1 MQYSR
6 KTLLASS
13 VQSVFDWHL
22 SPEAIVKLTPP
33 WQPMEV
39 IEYPG
44 LAENSRAVF
53 RTRIWGIPFYWEA
66 EHFDV
71 QLNKQFCDRQVKGPF
86 RQWIHRHLFLAK
98 GNETCL
104 MIDEVNFTLPGGRW
118 INQILGNAMYR
129 KIDALFEFRHQVLLQ
144 QFDKTENKTDSV
156 KQDAGKRLIHQSTG
170 TTP

>member
-22 SPEAIVKLTPP
+22 SPEAILILTPP

-39 IEYPG
+39 IEYSE
-44 LAENSRAVF
+44 LAENSLAVF
-53 RTRIWGIPFYWEA
+53 RTRILGIPFYWEA

-86 RQWIHRHLFLAK
+86 RTWIHRHLFLAK

-104 MIDEVNFTLPGGRW
+104 MIDEIDFTLTRARW
-118 INQILGNAMYR
+118 INRILGNVIYR
-129 KIDALFEFRHQVLLQ
+129 KIDALFEFRHQVLQQ
-144 QFDKTENKTDSV
+144 QFGKRKKKTGSLI
-156 KQDAGKRLIHQSTG
+156 QDAGNKLVHQSTG
-170 TTP
+170 TAP